1 MLFKYAAYNRIN
13 ELSTVFDHNGYRM
26 QSIST
31 NREVTIDI
39 EMDNYEKLIFALKG
53 SFKANGIAVNEMDML
68 YVPRNRRLSI
78 NVSANSVVYIAN
90 AAASEDKEMF
100 VRRFS
105 EGKRLTVGFPPYKR
119 DVITMIGEEDPV
131 CSFLAGYDEGEPGNW
146 TSYPPHRHDGKQE
159 AYIFYGMGNGFGVQL
174 ILTEDEEQ
182 AYVVHDYDVVL
193 IPKGYHPNVGTTLN
207 GIRYAWVIAV
217 PQSMKRDLSVMI
229 QPEFKNVPMGQSHLK
244 T

>member
-1 MLFKYAAYNRIN
+1 
-13 ELSTVFDHNGYRM
+13 M

-31 NREVTIDI
+31 NREVTVHMKA
-39 EMDNYEKLIFALKG
+39 EGNERLIFPLKG
-53 SFKANGIAVNEMDML
+53 SVKAKDVVLNELDML
-68 YVPRNRRLSI
+68 YVPRNHELGLD
-78 NVSANSVVYIAN
+78 VSPGSVVYIAS
-90 AAASEDKEMF
+90 AAASADKEMF

-146 TSYPPHRHDGKQE
+146 TSYPPHRHDGKPE
-159 AYIFYGMGNGFGVQL
+159 AYIFYGMGNSFGVQL
-174 ILTEDEEQ
+174 ILTEEDEQ

-193 IPKGYHPNVGTTLN
+193 IPRGYHPNVGTTLN
-207 GIRYAWVIAV
+207 GIKYAWVIAV
-217 PQSMKRDLSVMI
+217 PPSMKRDLSVMI